1 MGKTEKLSMTSSPS
15 RGLLYPTPP
24 EYDVFKTR
32 RETTEDEIESAEE
45 TVAEGTTTPADTTE
59 SDTPMMTR
67 ANWTGTVPADD

>member
-1 MGKTEKLSMTSSPS
+1 MGKPEKRTMTSSPS

-32 RETTEDEIESAEE
+32 RETEDEIESTAEADAEE
-45 TVAEGTTTPADTTE
+45 ATTPASTTE
-59 SDTPMMTR
+59 GDSPMMTR